1 MSNDSQKVLVVDDE
15 PLIRLSAIDVVR
27 DAGFGA
33 VAASGAEQA
42 LQLLEQQPD
51 IALLFTDI
59 RMAGESDG
67 LDLARTV
74 RERWPNIR
82 VIVTSGHTNSVDGEQ
97 DIFFLSKPYSPDELT
112 TALRRLA

>member
-51 IALLFTDI
+51 ISLLFTDI

-74 RERWPNIR
+74 RERWPNVR
-82 VIVTSGHTNSVDGEQ
+82 VIVTSGHTNSVGAEN
-97 DIFFLSKPYSPDELT
+97 DITFLSKPYSPEELT
-112 TALRRLA
+112 LALRRLA